1 MNPNGQS
8 EDWQAP
14 NQQDSA
20 SFASESQ
27 PEISDGESSDLTNP
41 EPQVSELVPDSQT
54 SNESDY
60 MTPVHWQA
68 VEYIQREKTAL
79 WYIFLAIITAA
90 LMLIA
95 VLWMRSWSFA
105 VLVPVMSVALIVYAR
120 RPPHEV
126 PYTLSRQGLHVGDML
141 YPYTDFKSF
150 TLISGDDQHQIMLV
164 PIKRFKPG
172 VSVYFPEEVGERIV
186 DMLAAR
192 LPMRE
197 QHLDAVDRLIRKLRI

>member
-1 MNPNGQS
+1 MNPNSQN

-14 NQQDSA
+14 QQTDPA
-20 SFASESQ
+20 SFAPESQ
-27 PEISDGESSDLTNP
+27 SETTDDETEESVTAEDQFLEMDGGDKT
-41 EPQVSELVPDSQT
+41 DDT
-54 SNESDY
+54 SDY

-68 VEYIQREKTAL
+68 VEYIQREKTIL
-79 WYIFLAIITAA
+79 WYIILAIVTAA

-95 VLWMRSWSFA
+95 ILWMQSWSFA

-126 PYTLSRQGLHVGDML
+126 SYTLSRQGLHVGDIL